1 MFCTDG
7 AATVIK
13 SYSPELIVHPYLPDE
28 GAYEAKYAN
37 ATSVRC
43 MPPFLPCLECALISL
58 RRQACT
64 ACSGT
69 ECQAVHE
76 HNMQYST

>member
-28 GAYEAKYAN
+28 GAYEAKCAN
-37 ATSVRC
+37 AASVRSVR
-43 MPPFLPCLECALISL
+43 PPQCRHATDVSPPV
-58 RRQACT
+58 T
-64 ACSGT
+64 
-69 ECQAVHE
+69 
-76 HNMQYST
+76 